1 MSKKILLF
9 ISLIIIITNL
19 LSLTSN
25 AKTATTKDFLFSINN
40 GSNNYS
46 ASLVVE
52 KCNTTN
58 CEGKGIIKL
67 TDKKTKKLVQTFNS
81 ENLYFFL
88 DKKQKPTVNVIQL
101 YNEQSPLIFGDF
113 NFDGFEDL
121 AIRNGN
127 NSAYGGPSYDIYLYN
142 KEKKLL
148 LLNKSLTNLVVE
160 NLGMFQI
167 DKKRKRII
175 TFSKSG
181 CCWHLTTEYTFIPNK
196 GLVKVFELEEDA
208 QNSDLVTVSTRKLIK
223 DKWETKVKKYKIKE
237 YYKN

>member
-1 MSKKILLF
+1 MSKKIWVLIGLF
-9 ISLIIIITNL
+9 ITITLNVKA
-19 LSLTSN
+19 T
-25 AKTATTKDFLFSINN
+25 TTKDFLFSINN

-58 CEGKGIIKL
+58 CEGKAVIKL

-88 DKKQKPTVNVIQL
+88 DKKQKPTVNIIQL

-113 NFDGFEDL
+113 NFDGNEDL

-148 LLNKSLTNLVVE
+148 LLNKVLTKLVLE

-237 YYKN
+237 YYKNYTNLS